1 MDMFLLAEPST
12 QTNREAQRV
21 TDEAGSDPSSRERL
35 RAGSFLRFF
44 FTPRFSR
51 LACILSA
58 ICQWTPDPESTGD
71 ILISGK
77 ARAK

>member
-44 FTPRFSR
+44 FHSTVLASR
-51 LACILSA
+51 VYSFGYLSM
-58 ICQWTPDPESTGD
+58 D
-71 ILISGK
+71 SGS
-77 ARAK
+77 